1 MSKRPRAPEQP
12 PGDYTAIPD
21 GVMKSPVYPTLSDAA
36 VRLLLELTHFHD
48 GHNNGAIFASYRTL
62 EKRGMSHS
70 RAERAFTELIQAG
83 LIVKTKD
90 ASKQE
95 NTADCYMLTWMPA
108 VPDTWD
114 GTKKDMPLLPS
125 PMPVGK
131 YLNAAPLV
139 KDIQLRG
146 AARKTRSAKLA
157 REINGPDNCND
168 QDHQPPSTPACTG
181 TMSTL
186 RPTGQG
192 VAEKQ
197 QNLSRPRGHPVTPHG
212 TPCPAPGST
221 PVTPH
226 GTPKGKPSEA
236 SIKKPGGHA

>member
-1 MSKRPRAPEQP
+1 MSKKPHPPELPPAP
-12 PGDYTAIPD
+12 YAAIPHK
-21 GVMKSPVYPTLSDAA
+21 VMKSAVYASLSDAA
-36 VRLLLELTHFHD
+36 IRLLLELTSFHD
-48 GHNNGAIFASYRTL
+48 GYNNGALFSSYRTL

-70 RAERAFTELIQAG
+70 RAERAFAELIQAG

-90 ASKQE
+90 ANKRE

-108 VPDTWD
+108 TSSNRDE
-114 GTKKDMPLLPS
+114 TKKDMPLLPS

-139 KDIQLRG
+139 KDVRLRG

-197 QNLSRPRGHPVTPHG
+197 QNLSRPRGHPVTPHR
-212 TPCPAPGST
+212 TPYPAPGST
-221 PVTPH
+221 PVPPD
-226 GTPKGKPSEA
+226 GKG
-236 SIKKPGGHA
+236 